1 MSIILATSDNHI
13 GFRQYG
19 MLEREKDIEKA
30 FHSILRLASQSS
42 ADAIT
47 VSGDLLHSTR
57 PTSKT
62 MDFMSH
68 MHEILEEAGIPCL
81 VSSGNHDKSDP
92 HWIEI
97 LGNKGDLTGGG
108 FKLIDNKKVDIGNI
122 SIYGQ
127 PFVSKKEWEEKRKSI
142 PEVDI
147 LLMHQSFAEW
157 AFANPDTSFYPKDLK
172 GLKVNTIVMGDTH
185 VTGDCMIN
193 NDSTILISPGSSEMI
208 SSAEP
213 TDKNVILIHKDDKG
227 SFVHNR
233 LPLMTRPIVRGLV
246 ETEEDVEGI
255 IGVIAHNILVADNT
269 YDYPLVYVDY
279 DPAVAYVTDNI
290 RRQWP
295 GIMLRARPK
304 RQKSNNPV
312 AQPVPETQGPSQQK
326 EAEAILSKMLPAD
339 THASTH
345 TLAHEL
351 LNPECDVNVRI
362 DDYVRGLKAELD
374 TGWS

>member
-1 MSIILATSDNHI
+1 
-13 GFRQYG
+13 
-19 MLEREKDIEKA
+19 
-30 FHSILRLASQSS
+30 
-42 ADAIT
+42 
-47 VSGDLLHSTR
+47 
-57 PTSKT
+57 

-68 MHEILEEAGIPCL
+68 MHEILREASIPCL
-81 VSSGNHDKSDP
+81 VISGNHDKSDP

-97 LGNKGDLTGGG
+97 LGNKDDWADGG
-108 FKLIDNKKVDIGNI
+108 FKLIDGQKIDVGNI

-172 GLKVNTIVMGDTH
+172 SLKVNTIVMGDTH

-213 TDKNVILIHKDDKG
+213 ADKNVILIHKDDKG

-233 LPLMTRPIVRGLV
+233 VPLKTRPIVRGLV
-246 ETEEDVEGI
+246 ETEDDVQGMIGI
-255 IGVIAHNILVADNT
+255 IATEVLVADNT
-269 YDYPLVYVDY
+269 YDYPLVYMDY
-279 DPAVAYVTDNI
+279 DPAVAYVIDNI

-304 RQKSNNPV
+304 RQKSEHPV
-312 AQPVPETQGPSQQK
+312 ALLHPLSKGPTQQK
-326 EAEAILSKMLPAD
+326 EAEDILSKMLPTD
-339 THASTH
+339 THSSTD

-374 TGWS
+374 AGWS